1 MANSTTQSQ
10 AEIAAEQAGVFAHVS
25 RWEALADPPA
35 AKSPKS
41 ESLSQGP
48 ANVNTLATELYQ
60 ASLSQGYNTVTP
72 LAADGCVSS
81 FTVTAAGG
89 KGDVKK
95 KEMAIRFD
103 SHVLARL
110 GPNAGDSQSMH
121 SNQCDGD
128 GDTMSMQAQA
138 GDSPGDSQLGLESES
153 ELEIDEWPEDDPSD
167 NEAVRIKE
175 EDDRIA
181 DLLPHLFAPG
191 WDAHLTSTPSV
202 PAKTMKQI
210 IKDKGDMKVVK
221 MQMKAQTFSSS
232 SSTGDGAPKAKMTP
246 KTRAK
251 PMKREKPDFV

>member
-1 MANSTTQSQ
+1 MANSTTQ

-89 KGDVKK
+89 KGDMK
-95 KEMAIRFD
+95 KEEMATFFD
-103 SHVLARL
+103 LHVLDRL
-110 GPNAGDSQSMH
+110 GQNDGDSQSMH
-121 SNQCDGD
+121 FNGD
-128 GDTMSMQAQA
+128 GDSVQAQA

-153 ELEIDEWPEDDPSD
+153 ELEIDEWPEDDPS
-167 NEAVRIKE
+167 EGETARIKE
-175 EDDRIA
+175 EDDRIGEM
-181 DLLPHLFAPG
+181 LPHLFAPG
-191 WDAHLTSTPSV
+191 WDAFLSQNPV
-202 PAKTMKQI
+202 PAKTMTNAKMKQI
-210 IKDKGDMKVVK
+210 IKDKVGAKPKARPKPKASSSSPKAMMKVTA
-221 MQMKAQTFSSS
+221 MKAQK
-232 SSTGDGAPKAKMTP
+232 AAKAKNSGQKKM
-246 KTRAK
+246 
-251 PMKREKPDFV
+251 MSGNS

>member
-1 MANSTTQSQ
+1 MANSTTQ

-72 LAADGCVSS
+72 LATDGCVSS

-89 KGDVKK
+89 KGDMK
-95 KEMAIRFD
+95 KEEMATFFD
-103 SHVLARL
+103 LHVLDRL
-110 GPNAGDSQSMH
+110 GQDDGDSQSMH
-121 SNQCDGD
+121 FNQCDGD
-128 GDTMSMQAQA
+128 GDSMSMQAQA
-138 GDSPGDSQLGLESES
+138 GDSPGDSQLRLESES

-167 NEAVRIKE
+167 NEAARIKE
-175 EDDRIA
+175 EDDRIGEM
-181 DLLPHLFAPG
+181 LPHLFAPG

-202 PAKTMKQI
+202 PAKTMTKVKQI
-210 IKDKGDMKVVK
+210 IKDKVGAKPKARPKPKASSSVFSSSSQAMKVTAMKVVK
-221 MQMKAQTFSSS
+221 MQTKAY
-232 SSTGDGAPKAKMTP
+232 
-246 KTRAK
+246 
-251 PMKREKPDFV
+251 

>member
-1 MANSTTQSQ
+1 MANSTTQ

-35 AKSPKS
+35 AKSPES

-89 KGDVKK
+89 KGDMK
-95 KEMAIRFD
+95 KEEMATFFD
-103 SHVLARL
+103 LHVLDRL
-110 GPNAGDSQSMH
+110 GQDDGDSQSMH
-121 SNQCDGD
+121 FNQCDGD
-128 GDTMSMQAQA
+128 GDSMSMQAQA

-175 EDDRIA
+175 EDDRIGEM
-181 DLLPHLFAPG
+181 LPHLFAPG

-202 PAKTMKQI
+202 PAKTMTKVKQI
-210 IKDKGDMKVVK
+210 IKDKVGAKLKARPKPKASSSSSKAMKVTAMKVVK
-221 MQMKAQTFSSS
+221 MQTKAH
-232 SSTGDGAPKAKMTP
+232 
-246 KTRAK
+246 
-251 PMKREKPDFV
+251 

>member
-89 KGDVKK
+89 KGDMK
-95 KEMAIRFD
+95 KEEMATFD
-103 SHVLARL
+103 SLTGTRL
-110 GPNAGDSQSMH
+110 GQDDGDSQSMRF
-121 SNQCDGD
+121 NQCDGD
-128 GDTMSMQAQA
+128 DGDSMQAQA
-138 GDSPGDSQLGLESES
+138 GDSPGDSQLRLESES

-167 NEAVRIKE
+167 NEAARIKE
-175 EDDRIA
+175 EDDRIGEM
-181 DLLPHLFAPG
+181 LPHLFAPG